1 VQSVRP
7 PDVRGWVCC
16 IALGSL
22 RMPTIERRVSPDD
35 IVSYRVRVRLRG
47 ARVVSATFARLTDA
61 KRWAQSTE
69 SAIREGRYF
78 KTAEGARHTVSD
90 ALDRYAR
97 EVLPHKPRTA
107 PFQRRQL
114 EWWRKQIGHLLL
126 VDLTA
131 PRIVECRARL
141 LSELGSRSQRR
152 GPSTANRYV
161 AALSHV
167 LSVAVREWEWVD
179 DNPARR
185 VTKLRE
191 PRGRARFLSED
202 ERTRLLA
209 ACRGSAVAGLYA
221 VVVLAIATGM
231 RRNEIMSLSRSQI
244 DLDRGLITL
253 DVTKNG
259 ERRCVALAAYP
270 RSALEEHL
278 RCCSMDTGL
287 LFPGTKPNRPFDL
300 RKPWAVA
307 IKEAGLADFRFH
319 DLRHTTASYLAM
331 TGAQATDIAAV
342 LGHKTLA
349 MVKRYT
355 HLADSHV
362 HKVVAVMNEKIF
374 GHDQP

>member
-1 VQSVRP
+1 M
-7 PDVRGWVCC
+7 
-16 IALGSL
+16 SL
-22 RMPTIERRVSPDD
+22 YLCAPV
-35 IVSYRVRVRLRG
+35 
-47 ARVVSATFARLTDA
+47 
-61 KRWAQSTE
+61 
-69 SAIREGRYF
+69 YF

-90 ALDRYAR
+90 ALDRYSR
-97 EVLPHKPRTA
+97 DVLPHKPRTA
-107 PFQRRQL
+107 PFQKRQL
-114 EWWRKQIGHLLL
+114 EWWRKQVGHLLL

-141 LSELGSRSQRR
+141 LSELGSRNQRR
-152 GPSTANRYV
+152 GSSTANRYV

-191 PRGRARFLSED
+191 PRGRARFLSDD
-202 ERTRLLA
+202 ERNRLLA
-209 ACRGSAVAGLYA
+209 ACRASAAPGLHA
-221 VVVLAIATGM
+221 VVVLALATGM
-231 RRNEIMSLSRSQI
+231 RRNEIMSLTRSQI

-259 ERRCVALAAYP
+259 ERRCVPLAAYP

-278 RCCSMDTGL
+278 KRCSTDTGL
-287 LFPGTKPNRPFDL
+287 LFPGTKRERPFDL
-300 RKPWAVA
+300 RKPWAAA
-307 IKEAGLADFRFH
+307 IRKAGLADFRFQ

-331 TGAQATDIAAV
+331 TAAQATDIAAV

-349 MVKRYT
+349 MVKRYP

-362 HKVVAVMNEKIF
+362 HKVVAAMNERIF
-374 GHDQP
+374 SHDQP